1 MKAMVLHTVGKPL
14 ELQDIPIPNA
24 GKDQLLLKVHTCGV
38 CRTDLHIIDG
48 ELEDPNVP
56 LVLGHQIV
64 GTVEKVGENVT
75 GFKRG
80 DKVGV
85 PWLGYTCGECEF
97 CQKGQENL
105 CDNAQF
111 TGYDI
116 NGGFAEYTV
125 ANPSFCFSIPQ
136 DYPATQAAP
145 LLCAGLI
152 GYRSL
157 RKTENAQRLG
167 FYGFGSAA
175 HILTQVA
182 LHQDKEVYAF
192 TRPGDKK
199 GQQFAK
205 NIGAIW
211 AGGSG
216 TLPPQKLDAA
226 IIFAPVGPLVPQAL
240 KAVKKGGT
248 VVCAG
253 IHMSDIPSF
262 PYKDLWEERSIESVA
277 NLTRRD
283 GTEFMQIAP
292 EVPIESQVTTY
303 PLTEANQALDD
314 LRAGNFDG
322 SAVLTI
328 GKK

>member
-1 MKAMVLHTVGKPL
+1 MKAMVLHTVGDPL
-14 ELQDIPIPNA
+14 EIQDIPKPQPSKNE
-24 GKDQLLLKVHTCGV
+24 LLIHVQTCGI

-48 ELEDPNVP
+48 ELEHPNLP
-56 LVLGHQIV
+56 LILGHQIV
-64 GTVEKVGENVT
+64 GTVEKIGANVS
-75 GFKRG
+75 GFSKG

-97 CQKGQENL
+97 CKNNQENL
-105 CDNAQF
+105 CDKADF

-125 ANPSFCFSIPQ
+125 ADARFCFPIPKN
-136 DYPATQAAP
+136 YPAIQAAP

-157 RKTENAQRLG
+157 RKTNNAQRLG

-175 HILTQVA
+175 HILTQIA
-182 LHQDKEVYAF
+182 RYQNKEVYAF
-192 TRPGDKK
+192 TRPGDTQS
-199 GQQFAK
+199 QQFAK
-205 NIGAIW
+205 TLGAVW
-211 AGGSG
+211 AGGSE
-216 TLPPQKLDAA
+216 TRPPNNLDAA

-240 KAVKKGGT
+240 KAVKKGGS

-262 PYKDLWEERSIESVA
+262 PYSDLWEERSIESIA

-283 GTEFMQIAP
+283 GTEFMKLAP
-292 EVPIESQVTTY
+292 EVPVKTQVTTY
-303 PLTEANQALDD
+303 PLTEANKALDD

-328 GKK
+328 ANE